1 MHVPVLVGE
10 VLEYL
15 NVRTAGIYIDA
26 TVNGGGHAE
35 AILRLAKEVRLLG
48 IDRDSTMLA
57 HARERLAPF
66 NDRAMLVQGN
76 FAEID
81 QLHRASGLPP
91 ADGLIADLGLS
102 SNQIEEAQRGFSFD
116 REGALDMRMD
126 ASGPVTAADLV
137 NHLPERELADL
148 IFELGEERHSRRI
161 ARAIMK
167 ARPIHKTTQLAQVV
181 ARAIPL
187 RTGLHH
193 IHPATRTFMA
203 LRMAVNQEMEN
214 LDAFLDR
221 SLAVLAPGGRMV
233 VISFH
238 SLEDR
243 KVKQSFHQWR
253 RERRAHL
260 LTKKTCRP
268 SEAEVAANPRSRS
281 AKLRAIEK
289 ATDGSPKERD
299 E

>member
-1 MHVPVLVGE
+1 MHVPVLVTE
-10 VLEYL
+10 VLQFL
-15 NVRTAGIYIDA
+15 NVRAAGTYIDA

-35 AILRLAKEVRLLG
+35 AILRGAPDVRFLG
-48 IDRDSTMLA
+48 IDRDAEMLA
-57 HARERLAPF
+57 AARQRLAAF
-66 NDRAMLVQGN
+66 ENATVLVHGN
-76 FAEID
+76 FAQIDEI
-81 QLHRASGLPP
+81 HRASGLPP

-102 SNQIEEAQRGFSFD
+102 SGQLDEAARGFSFD
-116 REGALDMRMD
+116 REGPLDMRMD
-126 ASGPVTAADLV
+126 KSGPQTAADLV
-137 NHLPERELADL
+137 NRLPESQLADL

-167 ARPIHKTTQLAQVV
+167 ARPIHKTTLLAQVV

-214 LDAFLDR
+214 LDAFLNR
-221 SLAVLAPGGRMV
+221 SLDVLAPGGRMV

-243 KVKQSFHQWR
+243 KVKRAFQQWS
-253 RERRAHL
+253 RERRAAL
-260 LTKKTCRP
+260 LTKKICEP
-268 SEAEVAANPRSRS
+268 SETERAANSRSWS

-289 ATDGSPKERD
+289 ATSI
-299 E
+299 

>member
-1 MHVPVLVGE
+1 MHVPVLVRE

-15 NVRTAGIYIDA
+15 AVRTAGTYIDA

-35 AILRLAKEVRLLG
+35 AILRSSSGARLLG
-48 IDRDSTMLA
+48 IDRDAAMLDA
-57 HARERLAPF
+57 ARQRLAPF
-66 NDRAMLVQGN
+66 EGSAVLVQGN
-76 FAEID
+76 FAEIK
-81 QLHRASGLPP
+81 QLHHASGFPP

-102 SNQIEEAQRGFSFD
+102 SNQLDEAGRGFSFE

-126 ASGPVTAADLV
+126 ASSSRTASDLV

-148 IFELGEERHSRRI
+148 IFQLGEERHSRRI

-167 ARPIHKTTQLAQVV
+167 ARPIHKTTELAQVV
-181 ARAIPL
+181 ARAIPP
-187 RTGLHH
+187 RTGLHP

-203 LRMAVNQEMEN
+203 LRMAVNDEMGN
-214 LDAFLDR
+214 LEAFLDR
-221 SLAVLAPGGRMV
+221 SPGVLGPGGRMV

-243 KVKQSFHQWR
+243 KVKQNFLKLS
-253 RERRAHL
+253 REGRARL
-260 LTKKTCRP
+260 LTKKICRP
-268 SEAEVAANPRSRS
+268 TDAEMAANPRSRS
-281 AKLRAIEK
+281 AKLRAMEM
-289 ATDGSPKERD
+289 TGMEPKLRE